1 MLWNIRSFDELLF
14 QAIKILGVLMLK
26 KEETID
32 LGDFGKINSIHLH
45 VVESIS
51 TARRDAASSSRPC
64 LLVNQT
70 V

>member
-1 MLWNIRSFDELLF
+1 
-14 QAIKILGVLMLK
+14 MLK